1 MGPAGF
7 EPTTSCS
14 GGKRSIQ
21 LSYGPDHDLL
31 HCATSTSDGGDVSS
45 LSRCCPLCCPFRLP
59 AADESRAPAASS
71 PRRPAGSKSAR
82 SRDSSTLRAHTGL
95 SGARASTRSRT
106 SVGGCAIPDPLLVT
120 EGVAKR
126 RRHPAKLPFE
136 YGYLRTLGPGAVVCR
151 SYSRNCLPMDIG
163 HTEARPL
170 PSQVGGANSDAH
182 RWDLGRLL
190 EFVAANTWRGGR
202 WILEGTITLKIEGAR
217 YHRGTGVGRC
227 GQLSTERRANW
238 RDGPPPS
245 GRGIYGQKAG
255 LLRRRCRDVMDR
267 RHLDDQEALRWIR
280 RGARRVSA
288 RQCTLNLTQPSVEEA
303 AQRRGRRCCAERLL
317 IPKEACN
324 PALNTLAVDSGPGD
338 LLNKFPS

>member
-1 MGPAGF
+1 LSSVANFLRRLCHPRPA
-7 EPTTSCS
+7 S
-14 GGKRSIQ
+14 G
-21 LSYGPDHDLL
+21 H
-31 HCATSTSDGGDVSS
+31 GGRREAAPP
-45 LSRCCPLCCPFRLP
+45 SRQTPLRIRLP
-59 AADESRAPAASS
+59 AH
-71 PRRPAGSKSAR
+71 AR
-82 SRDSSTLRAHTGL
+82 TGRCSL
-95 SGARASTRSRT
+95 QELFSQLFA
-106 SVGGCAIPDPLLVT
+106 
-120 EGVAKR
+120 
-126 RRHPAKLPFE
+126 
-136 YGYLRTLGPGAVVCR
+136 YGYWPYGSSATTIPGC
-151 SYSRNCLPMDIG
+151 
-163 HTEARPL
+163 
-170 PSQVGGANSDAH
+170 GANSHAH

-267 RHLDDQEALRWIR
+267 RHLDEQEALRWIR